1 MFGKKTPEQLEREVE
16 NLRIEGEVVSGQAQ
30 VAEKRAVIR
39 QLEQQYGPRWKKI
52 LGLGGLPSLETLRS
66 FLHTANTG
74 MQKKAGSFVNPAL
87 TKSGSFGYKG
97 KLLGNITDRR

>member
-52 LGLGGLPSLETLRS
+52 LGLGGLPSLET
-66 FLHTANTG
+66 ANTG

-87 TKSGSFGYKG
+87 TKPGSFGYKG